1 MYTSYNYYESG
12 YPMGRDPKLSEDEF
26 PLWEKQAE
34 RVLNQYTFSRLASNF
49 GLITDDVKDCAC
61 ELAELLYQADK
72 STQQAAEQG
81 GVLQSYSN
89 DRGIWDIL
97 ICPSQLSQE
106 EGKQKKT
113 KEIIY
118 RYLGNTWTFYTRGY
132 EHEPEL
138 HSYHHL
144 IQPDPGSRQRR

>member
-12 YPMGRDPKLSEDEF
+12 YLMGRDPKLSEDEF

-81 GVLQSYSN
+81 GILQSYSN
-89 DRGIWDIL
+89 DGESGSFDV
-97 ICPSQLSQE
+97 SQSTFTE
-106 EGKQKKT
+106 EGKAKKT
-113 KEIIY
+113 REIVY
-118 RYLGNTWTFYTRGY
+118 RYLGNTGLLYAGV
-132 EHEPEL
+132 
-138 HSYHHL
+138 
-144 IQPDPGSRQRR
+144 